1 MSPAPEK
8 LSTTKSQG
16 NKAGGALATSA
27 GSPVAASARWHS
39 YGKYVER
46 YGLLG
51 AWAIEIVIFSFL
63 VPAFHQITTI
73 QIVLSSQT
81 TQIVVTLAV
90 LVALIGGEFDL
101 SVSNVLAYAGAFL
114 AMLNTQEHL
123 PIVLSIVIV
132 LAGAAAFGAFNA
144 LVVLRSGIPSIII
157 TLGSGTLI
165 AGIGEGIAGVQ
176 PRGGVSPGFVNVVSK
191 QYLGLPVSFYIAVA
205 IGLLLYYWLQ
215 HTPWGRNFSFVGR
228 NRDVARLTG
237 LHVSRL
243 RATALISCSV
253 LSALAGILLVGST
266 GASDPT
272 TASSY
277 LLPALAGAFL
287 GSTVIRPGQFNIGGT
302 FVAVYF
308 LVTGV
313 VGLDLEGYSGWVQD
327 TFYGASL
334 LVAVVST
341 QMVVQRTGRASTVLR
356 I

>member
-1 MSPAPEK
+1 MSTAPK
-8 LSTTKSQG
+8 R
-16 NKAGGALATSA
+16 LATTQPEGDLADDERAAPAELSA
-27 GSPVAASARWHS
+27 AAGTRWHS

-73 QIVLSSQT
+73 QIILSSQT

-90 LVALIGGEFDL
+90 LVGLIGGEFDL

-123 PIVLSIVIV
+123 SIVLSIVIV
-132 LAGAAAFGAFNA
+132 LAGAAAFGMFNA

-157 TLGSGTLI
+157 TLGSGTLL

-176 PRGGVSPGFVNVVSK
+176 PRGGVSPGFVNLVSK
-191 QYLGLPVSFYIAVA
+191 QYLGLPVSFYIAVL

-215 HTPWGRNFSFVGR
+215 HTPAGRHFSFVGR

-243 RATALISCSV
+243 RAIALITCSV
-253 LSALAGILLVGST
+253 LAALAGVLLVGST

-287 GSTVIRPGQFNIGGT
+287 GSTVIRPGQFNIAGT
-302 FVAVYF
+302 FIAVYF

-313 VGLDLEGYSGWVQD
+313 VGLDLAGYSGWVQD

-341 QMVVQRTGRASTVLR
+341 QIVVQRTGRASTVLR